1 MWNFLT
7 GLNYSSNDFQ
17 GDYDNTLYDG
27 YHQKYH
33 INTKYSVLSIP
44 LTIDYSFP
52 FEKLQ
57 PFISMSYNNVLIL
70 NAKHSVQRIDN
81 YYPLNSPFRA
91 YQFGVSLGLGL
102 RYILENKSYIFL
114 KNEFG
119 YRIPG
124 ANFGYVLDNTRVYSD
139 LITIGYGIKIK

>member
-1 MWNFLT
+1 
-7 GLNYSSNDFQ
+7 
-17 GDYDNTLYDG
+17 
-27 YHQKYH
+27 
-33 INTKYSVLSIP
+33 
-44 LTIDYSFP
+44 
-52 FEKLQ
+52 
-57 PFISMSYNNVLIL
+57 MSYNNVLIL